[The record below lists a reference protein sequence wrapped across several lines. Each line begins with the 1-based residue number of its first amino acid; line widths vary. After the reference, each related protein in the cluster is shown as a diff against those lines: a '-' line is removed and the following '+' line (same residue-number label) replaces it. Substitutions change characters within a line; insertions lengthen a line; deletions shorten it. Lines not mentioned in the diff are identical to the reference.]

1 MDISDLNVILSFPF
15 RRGRNEGNSFEMT
28 GDLLTPHLCLCFRFM
43 EDLQVEVQEMEFLR
57 FSKGMDTMRREDF
70 AEWLLH
76 YTNEED
82 NEVYWENMRKR
93 IPAGQVVEN
102 SRFLPVLLRGT
113 LS

>member
-1 MDISDLNVILSFPF
+1 MWFRDGGSVLGNRRWGKKEARFGDPSRTQLKDEVICFAHFLY
-15 RRGRNEGNSFEMT
+15 GT
-28 GDLLTPHLCLCFRFM
+28 FRFM
-43 EDLQVEVQEMEFLR
+43 EDLQAEVQEMEFLR

-93 IPAGQVVEN
+93 IPAGQVQQ
-102 SRFLPVLLRGT
+102 
-113 LS
+113 